1 MGMTVGETLKNAA
14 DQLSEKKTR
23 TPLLDAEVLLCAVL
37 KLDRLYLYIQRN
49 RQLTEKEQ
57 EVFESML
64 TKRLEG
70 MPVQYILGHQEFMGL
85 DFYVEEGVLIPRP
98 DTEILVETVLDWVKE
113 KGLSKTDVPPW
124 TIVDLGTGSGAITVS
139 LAKYI
144 PNSTLYSVD
153 ISQRA
158 LAVGEKN
165 AVHNGVREQIAFLEG
180 DLFQPLEE
188 KALQGKI
195 DILVSNPPYIPR
207 RDIQG
212 LQVEV
217 AGYEPALA
225 LDGGE
230 DGLDFYRRIA
240 AEGPRF
246 LRQGGFMALEVGHDQ
261 AEAVMT
267 LMKERGSYGHIQ
279 KHKDLA
285 GIERVV
291 TAENV

>member
-14 DQLSEKKTR
+14 DQLSEKKAR

-49 RQLTEKEQ
+49 RQLTEKE
-57 EVFESML
+57 EEDFKSML

-98 DTEILVETVLDWVKE
+98 DTEILVETVLGWVKE
-113 KGLSKTDVPPW
+113 KGLSKADVPPW

-144 PNSTLYSVD
+144 PNSALYSVD

-158 LAVGEKN
+158 LAIGEKN
-165 AVHNGVREQIAFLEG
+165 AVHNGVAGQIRFLEG

-188 KALQGKI
+188 KGLEGKI

-207 RDIQG
+207 RDIEG

-217 AGYEPALA
+217 AGYEPVLA

-230 DGLDFYRRIA
+230 DGLDFYRRII
-240 AEGPRF
+240 AEGLRF

-261 AEAVMT
+261 AETVMS